1 MKSLQATKDNL
12 VISQSNPRFSGISLD
27 PMDISVYGSAIEE
40 MYDSMVETYKNTKSL
55 LVQPIAV
62 KYVDGKFSVVAGYT
76 RALTFLTQ
84 YDRLLEATGAES
96 LEVPVAVFD
105 NFTQAESLS
114 ENLVRNNQ
122 HFMATAIAVSTILNN
137 FKGKEKSAKLI
148 TLSKQLNIPIIKLSL
163 YDRMNSFHQNVKKLC
178 YTGVIQEAAALEFAK
193 MDSNIYKVL
202 EQALLEDIAE
212 NNINDNDFEDEQDV
226 RRYMRNNLTSVE
238 HKKCPL
244 ASFVDVNGTIHP
256 AVSEL
261 SYIVGSNDPL
271 FPDLYSTDND
281 AYEERIRLYWE
292 SIAAKFGKPIAE
304 YNFGMNSSDIEV
316 VEMGTHPDEQAM
328 WSYNKDYI
336 IFYVKKNAVSKYSN
350 EFVEVAK
357 ERVQDRADQKL
368 VSLKAKIRKEFIYDK
383 VSQLFKKFNDG
394 TILPQAAY
402 AQYFTMRL
410 YALSKDELNTVQIF
424 TNTTGS
430 IEDMITKLESCEYTG
445 ISLLN
450 GVDIVEAIIYAQL
463 AGYSNITGNLKE
475 FFEINDVNFNA
486 ELDNRYIAAEKE
498 YEEILAKGIDKVDN
512 LEKKS
517 QSIQEYATMLFN
529 CYVPGSDTLGSL
541 ILNGGT
547 LPDNVIKTVSRN
559 LGVST
564 KGDMD
569 IVRKRLI
576 STLSLIVQN
585 YDIDRMPEDAYNMMY
600 DFCCSIDSIVTGN
613 LEGKE
618 LGFTANEVA
627 EVFGYIVESAYEN
640 GFLIEANEIKF
651 GYKDLTNFNSE
662 EEAVEKFTNTFFK
675 KATKFSAIQHAVAII
690 TDDKFEIL
698 TPEVA

>member
-12 VISQSNPRFSGISLD
+12 VINNANPRFSGINID
-27 PMDISVYGSAIEE
+27 PMDTSVYGSAIEE
-40 MYDSMVETYKNTKSL
+40 MYDSMVETYKNTNSL

-62 KYVDGKFSVVAGYT
+62 QYVDGKYNVVAGYT
-76 RALTFLTQ
+76 RALTYLTQ
-84 YDRLLEATGAES
+84 YDRLLQATGASE
-96 LEVPVAVFD
+96 LQIPVAVFD
-105 NFTQAESLS
+105 KFTQAESLS

-122 HFMATAIAVSTILNN
+122 HFMATAIAVGNILNN
-137 FKGKEKSAKLI
+137 FKGKEKTTRLNE
-148 TLSKQLNIPIIKLSL
+148 LSRQLNIPLIKLSL
-163 YDRMNSFHQNVKKLC
+163 YDRMNNFHQDIKKLC
-178 YTGVIQEAAALEFAK
+178 YTGVIQESAALELAK
-193 MDSNIYKVL
+193 MDSNIYRVV

-212 NNINDNDFEDEQDV
+212 DNINDNDLEDDQDV
-226 RRYMRNNLTSVE
+226 RRYMRRNLTSVE
-238 HKKCPL
+238 HKIFPL
-244 ASFVDVNGTIHP
+244 GSFVDVNGILHP
-256 AVSEL
+256 EVSEL

-281 AYEERIRLYWE
+281 AYSERIKLYWE

-304 YNFGMNSSDIEV
+304 YNFSLNSSDVEI
-316 VEMGTHPDEQAM
+316 VEMGSHPDEQAM

-350 EFVEVAK
+350 EYVEVAK
-357 ERVQDRADQKL
+357 EKIQDRADQKL
-368 VSLKAKIRKEFIYDK
+368 VSLKAKIRKEYIYDK
-383 VSQLFKKFNDG
+383 VSQLFKKSNDG
-394 TILPQAAY
+394 TVLPQAAY

-424 TNTTGS
+424 TNTNGS
-430 IEDMITKLESCEYTG
+430 VEDMITKLESCEYTG

-475 FFEINDVNFNA
+475 FFEMNNVDFNA
-486 ELDNRYIAAEKE
+486 ELDNRYIEAEKE
-498 YEEILAKGIDKVDN
+498 YEEILAKGIDKVDS

-517 QSIQEYATMLFN
+517 QSIQEYATLLFN
-529 CYVPGSDTLGSL
+529 CYVPDGDILGNL
-541 ILNGGT
+541 ILNNTT
-547 LPDNVIKTVSRN
+547 LPDNLIKTVARN

-576 STLSLIVQN
+576 SSLSLIVQN
-585 YDIDRMPEDAYNMMY
+585 YDIVPMSEDETNMMY
-600 DFCCSIDSIVTGN
+600 DLCCSIDSIVSDN

-618 LGFTANEVA
+618 LTFTANEVA
-627 EVFGYIVESAYEN
+627 EVFSYIEESAHQS
-640 GFLIEANEIKF
+640 GFLTASNEIKF
-651 GYKDLTNFNSE
+651 GYKDLTNFDSE
-662 EEAVEKFTNTFFK
+662 HEAVTKFMNAFFK
-675 KATKFSAIQHAVAII
+675 KATKFSSIQHSIAII

-698 TPEVA
+698 RSEV